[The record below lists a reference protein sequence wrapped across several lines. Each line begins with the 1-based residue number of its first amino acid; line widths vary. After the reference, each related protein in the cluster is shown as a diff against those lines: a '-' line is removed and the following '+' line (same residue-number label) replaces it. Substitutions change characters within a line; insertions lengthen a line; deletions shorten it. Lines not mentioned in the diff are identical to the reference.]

1 MGMFSTAVFILA
13 MSGFGP
19 IVDNAGGIVE
29 MSKEPENV
37 RVITDLL
44 DSAGNVTKVI
54 ILFILKRLIP
64 RDIR

>member
-19 IVDNAGGIVE
+19 IVDNAGGIIE
-29 MSKEPENV
+29 MGHEPDNV

-44 DSAGNVTKVI
+44 DSAGNVTKVSTF
-54 ILFILKRLIP
+54 LLHLG
-64 RDIR
+64 

>member
-1 MGMFSTAVFILA
+1 MFSTAVFILA

-29 MSKEPENV
+29 MSNEPENV

-44 DSAGNVTKVI
+44 DSAGNVTKVNYH
-54 ILFILKRLIP
+54 LFKRLTLKG
-64 RDIR
+64 IR